1 VEGNA
6 MSKWRVKISR
16 QIWEHAF
23 VVVEAPDEGSA
34 GEKAIDIALE
44 SNAAWHPADEEP
56 DAIEVD
62 GVEPAA
68 SEPDLFEMKQDQL
81 DDEEDRRGDY
91 R

>member
-1 VEGNA
+1 

-16 QIWEHAF
+16 QVWEHAF
-23 VVVEAPDEGSA
+23 VLVEAPDEGSA

-56 DAIEVD
+56 GAVEVD
-62 GVEPAA
+62 
-68 SEPDLFEMKQDQL
+68 SIEPDHSEQDRL
-81 DDEEDRRGDY
+81 DDDEDRRGDY